1 MKPQL
6 GQYHATT
13 YTLLTASAGVI
24 VNTPFAG
31 PEFVGP
37 FDYTGTATLTYPT
50 DQVDLVLGAGYAI
63 LAAPPGAGQNQQNVV
78 TAIDNYITS
87 GGALPPGFANLGNL
101 SGPAYLN
108 ALTAARRRG
117 RDRRAEECVPADDAV
132 PRSDDRSNRRRGRG
146 RRQRG
151 ERLCR

>member
-31 PEFVGP
+31 PDFVGP

-63 LAAPPGAGQNQQNVV
+63 LAAPPGAGRNQQNVV
-78 TAIDNYITS
+78 TAMTS
-87 GGALPPGFANLGNL
+87 YFKL
-101 SGPAYLN
+101 
-108 ALTAARRRG
+108 RRRL
-117 RDRRAEECVPADDAV
+117 C
-132 PRSDDRSNRRRGRG
+132 
-146 RRQRG
+146 QRHSSG
-151 ERLCR
+151 